1 MPLFAAGEPVM
12 FSCEVRRHM
21 DEDAK
26 AVAVGNSG
34 LAGKRAEEPGQFSL
48 SIDSIQDYE
57 FRVKFADAPYGG
69 LSMDEPPPVGHNK
82 GPNPSRLLAT
92 AVGGC
97 MSASLLFSARKL
109 RLNVQGLHADV
120 KVSHTRNE
128 KGRLR
133 IGKIEVEIAPTIED
147 PDEHKM
153 QRCLEMFEDFCI
165 VTQSVRNGI
174 DVSVKVKL

>member
-1 MPLFAAGEPVM
+1 
-12 FSCEVRRHM
+12 M
-21 DEDAK
+21 DRDAK
-26 AVAVGNSG
+26 TVATGNP
-34 LAGKRAEEPGQFSL
+34 EPGGKNGGESRQFSV
-48 SIDSIQDYE
+48 SIDCIQDYE
-57 FRVKFADAPYGG
+57 FRVKFADKPYGD
-69 LSMDEPPPVGHNK
+69 LLMDETPPVGHDK

-97 MSASLLFSARKL
+97 LSASLLFAARKL

-133 IGKIEVEIAPTIED
+133 IGKIDVEIDPTIED
-147 PDEHKM
+147 PDQQKL
-153 QRCLEMFEDFCI
+153 QRCLELFEDFCV

-174 DVSVKVKL
+174 DVSVKVKA